1 MLVPDAPVTMGTGGG
16 APLAVETLDADKE
29 ITWCAEARQAE
40 PELGIPDEAD
50 IREISRLGFLAS
62 GSDA

>member
-1 MLVPDAPVTMGTGGG
+1 MGAGG
-16 APLAVETLDADKE
+16 APLAVGTLGADE
-29 ITWCAEARQAE
+29 EMIWRVEARQAE

-50 IREISRLGFLAS
+50 IREISRRGFLAS